1 MNSPLRR
8 AAAEQHSAQPQG
20 WPHTP
25 LCDRLGIEVPII
37 SAGMGPI
44 AGPDLVSAVSNAGGL
59 GVLGCT
65 SMSPDEVR
73 SVIRRTRELTDRP
86 FGVDLIL
93 PARIDQGGATT
104 SEVARLIPDG
114 HRAIAARIADQLGI
128 DPPTERGAPGERNA
142 LGTDAEAQVEV
153 ILEEGVPVFVG
164 ALGSPGFVAERF
176 HDAGA
181 TVISIV
187 GSTKQALA
195 VVKDGADV
203 VIAQGTEGGGHTGHV
218 GTMALL
224 PQVLDAVDV
233 PVVAAGGI
241 GDGRGMAASL
251 LMGCQAVW
259 IGTRF
264 LATEEAGIAGWQ
276 KAGIVA
282 AADQSPVISRAY
294 TGKRFRMLPN
304 DWTRAWEEAEI
315 EPLPMPLQ
323 PVLAGM
329 TLGALGTDRGGREGV
344 SMNGAGNIAGLIDE
358 IVPAARVVNEMAAE
372 AAELLGRAGRYVR

>member
-1 MNSPLRR
+1 MTTTLR
-8 AAAEQHSAQPQG
+8 
-20 WPHTP
+20 TP
-25 LCDRLGIEVPII
+25 LCDRLGIDVPIL

-44 AGPDLVSAVSNAGGL
+44 AGPDLVAAVSNAGGL

-65 SMSPDEVR
+65 SMAPDEVR

-93 PARIDQGGATT
+93 PARIDQGGATVRD
-104 SEVARLIPDG
+104 VAERIPAE
-114 HRAIAARIADQLGI
+114 HRSVAERIAVDLGVASPSTASS
-128 DPPTERGAPGERNA
+128 DGSGSSGGQRNA

-164 ALGSPGFVAERF
+164 ALGSPGFVADRF
-176 HDAGA
+176 HEAGA

-187 GSTKQALA
+187 GSTKQAVA
-195 VVKDGADV
+195 VAKDGADV

-224 PQVLDAVDV
+224 PQVLDAVEV

-241 GDGRGMAASL
+241 GDGRGMAAAL
-251 LMGCQAVW
+251 IMGCEAVW
-259 IGTRF
+259 VGTRF
-264 LATEEAGIAGWQ
+264 LATEEAGIEGWQ

-304 DWTRAWEEAEI
+304 DWTRAWEQAEVD
-315 EPLPMPLQ
+315 PLPMPLQ

-329 TLGALGTDRGGREGV
+329 VLGRNATDRGGREGV
-344 SMNGAGNIAGLIDE
+344 SMNGAGNIAGLIE
-358 IVPAARVVNEMAAE
+358 SVVPAADVVHSMVAE
-372 AAELLGRAGRYVR
+372 AAALLSDAGRHLGRR

>member
-1 MNSPLRR
+1 MTSSTLT
-8 AAAEQHSAQPQG
+8 
-20 WPHTP
+20 TP
-25 LCDRLGIEVPII
+25 LCERLGIDVPII

-44 AGPDLVSAVSNAGGL
+44 AGPDLVAAVSNAGGL

-65 SMSPDEVR
+65 SMTPDEVR

-93 PARIDQGGATT
+93 PARIDQGGV
-104 SEVARLIPDG
+104 SISDVAALIPDE
-114 HRAIAARIADQLGI
+114 HRATAARIAADLDIEDLATGPAA
-128 DPPTERGAPGERNA
+128 DRNA

-164 ALGSPGFVAERF
+164 ALGSPGFVADRF

-187 GSTKQALA
+187 GSTKQAVA

-241 GDGRGMAASL
+241 GDGRGMAAAL
-251 LMGCQAVW
+251 LMGCEAVW

-304 DWTRAWEEAEI
+304 DWTRAWDEADVD
-315 EPLPMPLQ
+315 PLPMPLQ
-323 PVLAGM
+323 PVLANM
-329 TLGALGTDRGGREGV
+329 TLGRNATDRGGREGI
-344 SMNGAGNIAGLIDE
+344 SMNGAGNIAGLIDDV
-358 IVPAARVVNEMAAE
+358 VPAAEVVRSMTAE
-372 AAELLGRAGRYVR
+372 AADLLAGAGRLVGE

>member
-1 MNSPLRR
+1 MSLRL
-8 AAAEQHSAQPQG
+8 
-20 WPHTP
+20 HTP

-44 AGPDLVSAVSNAGGL
+44 AGPDLVAAVSNAGGL

-65 SMSPDEVR
+65 SMSVDEVR

-93 PARIDQGGATT
+93 PARIDQGGV
-104 SEVARLIPDG
+104 SVGDVAELIPAE
-114 HRAIAARIADQLGI
+114 HRAVAERIAADLDIV
-128 DPPTERGAPGERNA
+128 PPAKPLAARNA
-142 LGTDAEAQVEV
+142 LGTDAEAQVEA

-164 ALGSPGFVAERF
+164 ALGSPGFVADRF
-176 HDAGA
+176 KEAET

-187 GSTKQALA
+187 GSTKQAVS
-195 VVKDGADV
+195 VVRDGAEV

-241 GDGRGMAASL
+241 GDGRGMAAAL

-259 IGTRF
+259 VGTRF
-264 LATEEAGIAGWQ
+264 LATNEAGIAGWQ

-282 AADQSPVISRAY
+282 SADQSPIISRAY

-304 DWTRAWEEAEI
+304 HWTRAWEEAEVD
-315 EPLPMPLQ
+315 PLPMPLQ
-323 PVLAGM
+323 PVLAAM
-329 TLGALGTDRGGREGV
+329 TLGGNATDRGGRQGV
-344 SMNGAGNIAGLIDE
+344 SMNGAGNIAGLIDQV
-358 IVPAARVVNEMAAE
+358 VPAADVVRSMAAE
-372 AAELLGRAGRYVR
+372 AAELLAGAGGFLR